1 MYNDRQ
7 NHTFE
12 GTMFYQNQHFGISEY
27 FCKETG
33 ENFSFPSHIHHS
45 FEFIAILEGN
55 MTVTVGETDYELSK
69 GEGVLIFPEQIHSL
83 KSEKSKHSLV
93 IFSPDIVSAYSR
105 KYASKI
111 PFQNKINIPE
121 YLISQFLDIDEA
133 SSVIKKKAILYG
145 ICSLLDETAEYV
157 EKRGGE
163 HRLLH
168 DIFNFVENNYN
179 KKYDLNTLGHK
190 LGYNGTYLS
199 RYFKEVTGIS
209 YTLYVNRYKI
219 NKACYLLKNTDK
231 TILECACDCGYA
243 SLRNFNR
250 NFKSIIGQS
259 PKEYRK

>member
-1 MYNDRQ
+1 
-7 NHTFE
+7 
-12 GTMFYQNQHFGISEY
+12 MFYQNQHFGISEY
-27 FCKETG
+27 FCKEMG

-45 FEFIAILEGN
+45 FEFIAILEGK
-55 MTVTVGETDYELSK
+55 MTVTVAETDYELSK

-105 KYASKI
+105 MNSSKI
-111 PFQNKINIPE
+111 PLENKINVPE

-133 SSVIKKKAILYG
+133 SSIIRKKAILYE

-157 EKRGGE
+157 EKCGGK
-163 HRLLH
+163 HGLLH
-168 DIFNFVENNYN
+168 DIFDFVENNYD
-179 KKYDLNTLGHK
+179 KEYDLNTLGHT
-190 LGYNGTYLS
+190 LGYNGAYLT
-199 RYFKEVTGIS
+199 RYFKKITGIS
-209 YTLYVNRYKI
+209 YTTYVNRCKI

-231 TILECACDCGYA
+231 TILECAYDCGYA

-250 NFKSIIGQS
+250 NFKSIIGLS